1 MRLAIVLLLL
11 VFWLFLAVRA
21 LGRGDTDMAGLFAVI
36 LGSMSAFQ
44 SFSGD
49 VEM

>member
-21 LGRGDTDMAGLFAVI
+21 LGRGDTAMAGLFVVI
-36 LGSMSAFQ
+36 GVALTAYRLRSR
-44 SFSGD
+44 
-49 VEM
+49 